1 MGGSVNFLKSNM
13 KLPVIIQI
21 GVSFLVSIALAQDV
35 VNEKAGNSIK
45 VDTRAPSDYQNC
57 NCQCDSYTWS
67 DGNYIRGN
75 CRSKAKLPGPSQAT
89 GLFCYISGS
98 ALCSCRDVQRSNSVV
113 DSYGNLRYYSF
124 EACTTPP
131 RNRCQNYG
139 WGSYGGGGNYGDGD
153 FPYCSNSG
161 SNQGS
166 NGGWSGSNSGSPGW
180 SGGSSSGSNGWSSGS
195 NCRHSGCSNYRPS
208 GGSSN
213 YRPGGSTNYRPGGS
227 SNYRPGGSSSNYRP
241 SGSNNRPSLDNILN
255 GNIRNGNTD
264 DKDAVVFGDA

>member
-1 MGGSVNFLKSNM
+1 MGGSVKILKTNM
-13 KLPVIIQI
+13 KLAVI
-21 GVSFLVSIALAQDV
+21 GLTTLLASISLAQDV

-45 VDTRAPSDYQNC
+45 VDTRAPSTYQNC
-57 NCQCDSYTWS
+57 NCRCDSYTWS

-131 RNRCQNYG
+131 RNQCANYG
-139 WGSYGGGGNYGDGD
+139 WGSYGGNGGNYGDGD

-161 SNQGS
+161 SNQG
-166 NGGWSGSNSGSPGW
+166 
-180 SGGSSSGSNGWSSGS
+180 WSSGS
-195 NCRHSGCSNYRPS
+195 SN
-208 GGSSN
+208 SN

-227 SNYRPGGSSSNYRP
+227 SSYRPGGSSSSYRP
-241 SGSNNRPSLDNILN
+241 SGSSNYRPGNSPSLDDILN
-255 GNIRNGNTD
+255 GSIRNGNTGD
-264 DKDAVVFGDA
+264 KNKDKDAVVFSDA

>member
-1 MGGSVNFLKSNM
+1 MGGSVKILKTNM
-13 KLPVIIQI
+13 KLAVI
-21 GVSFLVSIALAQDV
+21 GLTTFLVSISLAQDV

-45 VDTRAPSDYQNC
+45 VDTRAPSTYQNC

-131 RNRCQNYG
+131 RNQCTNYG
-139 WGSYGGGGNYGDGD
+139 WGSYGGNGGNYGDGD

-213 YRPGGSTNYRPGGS
+213 YRPGGSS
-227 SNYRPGGSSSNYRP
+227 SYRP

>member
-1 MGGSVNFLKSNM
+1 MGGSVNFLKTNM
-13 KLPVIIQI
+13 KLLVIL
-21 GVSFLVSIALAQDV
+21 VSFLVSISLAQDV

-75 CRSKAKLPGPSQAT
+75 CRSKAKLPGTSQAT

-131 RNRCQNYG
+131 RNQCTNYG
-139 WGSYGGGGNYGDGD
+139 WGSYGGNGGNYGDGD

-161 SNQGS
+161 SNQG
-166 NGGWSGSNSGSPGW
+166 W
-180 SGGSSSGSNGWSSGS
+180 SSGSSNSNQGWSSGS
-195 NCRHSGCSNYRPS
+195 SN
-208 GGSSN
+208 SN

-227 SNYRPGGSSSNYRP
+227 SSYRPGGSSSSYRP
-241 SGSNNRPSLDNILN
+241 SGSSNYRPGNSPSLDNILN
-255 GNIRNGNTD
+255 GSIRNGNTGD
-264 DKDAVVFGDA
+264 KNKDKDAVVFSDA

>member
-1 MGGSVNFLKSNM
+1 MGGSVKILKTNM
-13 KLPVIIQI
+13 KLAVIGLTTI
-21 GVSFLVSIALAQDV
+21 LASISLAQDV

-45 VDTRAPSDYQNC
+45 VDTRAPSTYQNC

-131 RNRCQNYG
+131 RNQCTNYG
-139 WGSYGGGGNYGDGD
+139 WGSYGGNGGNYGDGD

-161 SNQGS
+161 SNQG
-166 NGGWSGSNSGSPGW
+166 W
-180 SGGSSSGSNGWSSGS
+180 SSGSSNSNQGWSSGS
-195 NCRHSGCSNYRPS
+195 SN
-208 GGSSN
+208 
-213 YRPGGSTNYRPGGS
+213 
-227 SNYRPGGSSSNYRP
+227 SNYRPGGSSSYRP
-241 SGSNNRPSLDNILN
+241 GGSSSYRPGGSSSYRPGNSPSLSNILN
-255 GNIRNGNTD
+255 GSIRNGNTGD
-264 DKDAVVFGDA
+264 KNKDKDAVVFSDA

>member
-1 MGGSVNFLKSNM
+1 MGGSVKILKTNM
-13 KLPVIIQI
+13 KLAVI
-21 GVSFLVSIALAQDV
+21 GLTTFLASISLAQDV

-45 VDTRAPSDYQNC
+45 VDTRAPSTYQNC

-131 RNRCQNYG
+131 RNQCTNYG
-139 WGSYGGGGNYGDGD
+139 WGSYGGNGGNYGDGD
-153 FPYCSNSG
+153 FPYCSNSN
-161 SNQGS
+161 SNQ
-166 NGGWSGSNSGSPGW
+166 
-180 SGGSSSGSNGWSSGS
+180 GWSSGS
-195 NCRHSGCSNYRPS
+195 SNS
-208 GGSSN
+208 NQGWSSGSSN
-213 YRPGGSTNYRPGGS
+213 
-227 SNYRPGGSSSNYRP
+227 SNYRPGGSSSYRP
-241 SGSNNRPSLDNILN
+241 SGSSSYRPGGSSSYRPGNSPSLDNILN
-255 GNIRNGNTD
+255 GSIRNGNTGD
-264 DKDAVVFGDA
+264 KNKDKDAVVFSDA

>member
-1 MGGSVNFLKSNM
+1 MGGSVKILKTNM
-13 KLPVIIQI
+13 KLAVI
-21 GVSFLVSIALAQDV
+21 GLTTFLASISLAQDV

-45 VDTRAPSDYQNC
+45 VDTRAPSTYQNC

-113 DSYGNLRYYSF
+113 DSHGNLRYYSF

-131 RNRCQNYG
+131 RNQCTNYG
-139 WGSYGGGGNYGDGD
+139 WGSYGGNGGNYGDGD

-161 SNQGS
+161 SNQG
-166 NGGWSGSNSGSPGW
+166 
-180 SGGSSSGSNGWSSGS
+180 WSSGS
-195 NCRHSGCSNYRPS
+195 SN
-208 GGSSN
+208 SN

-227 SNYRPGGSSSNYRP
+227 SSYRPGNS
-241 SGSNNRPSLDNILN
+241 PSLDNILN
-255 GNIRNGNTD
+255 GSIRNGNTGD
-264 DKDAVVFGDA
+264 KNKDKDAVVFSDA

>member
-1 MGGSVNFLKSNM
+1 MGGSVKILKTNM
-13 KLPVIIQI
+13 KLAVI
-21 GVSFLVSIALAQDV
+21 GLTTFLVSISLAQDV

-45 VDTRAPSDYQNC
+45 VDTRAPSTYQNC

-75 CRSKAKLPGPSQAT
+75 CRSEAKLPGPSQAT

-131 RNRCQNYG
+131 RNQCTNYG
-139 WGSYGGGGNYGDGD
+139 WGSYGGNGGNYGDGD

-161 SNQGS
+161 SNQG
-166 NGGWSGSNSGSPGW
+166 W
-180 SGGSSSGSNGWSSGS
+180 SSGSSNSNQGWSSGS
-195 NCRHSGCSNYRPS
+195 SN
-208 GGSSN
+208 SN

-227 SNYRPGGSSSNYRP
+227 SSSYRPSGSSNYRP
-241 SGSNNRPSLDNILN
+241 GNSPSLDNILN
-255 GNIRNGNTD
+255 GSIRNGNTG
-264 DKDAVVFGDA
+264 DKIKIKMLLFS

>member
-1 MGGSVNFLKSNM
+1 MGGSVKILKTNM
-13 KLPVIIQI
+13 KLAVI
-21 GVSFLVSIALAQDV
+21 GLTTFLASISLAQDV

-45 VDTRAPSDYQNC
+45 VDTRAPSTYQNC

-113 DSYGNLRYYSF
+113 DSHGNLRYYSF

-131 RNRCQNYG
+131 RNQCTNYG
-139 WGSYGGGGNYGDGD
+139 WGSYGGNGGNYGDGD

-161 SNQGS
+161 SNQG
-166 NGGWSGSNSGSPGW
+166 
-180 SGGSSSGSNGWSSGS
+180 WSSGS
-195 NCRHSGCSNYRPS
+195 SNS
-208 GGSSN
+208 
-213 YRPGGSTNYRPGGS
+213 NYRPGGS
-227 SNYRPGGSSSNYRP
+227 SNYRPGGSSSYRPGGSSSYRPGGSSSSYRP
-241 SGSNNRPSLDNILN
+241 SGSSNYRPGNSPSLDNILN
-255 GNIRNGNTD
+255 GSIRNGNTGD
-264 DKDAVVFGDA
+264 KNKDKDAVVFSDA

>member
-1 MGGSVNFLKSNM
+1 MGGSVKILKTNM
-13 KLPVIIQI
+13 KLAVI
-21 GVSFLVSIALAQDV
+21 GLTTFLASISLAQDV

-45 VDTRAPSDYQNC
+45 VDTRAPSTYQNC

-131 RNRCQNYG
+131 RNQCTNYG
-139 WGSYGGGGNYGDGD
+139 WGSYGGNGGNYGDGD

-161 SNQGS
+161 SN
-166 NGGWSGSNSGSPGW
+166 SGSNQ
-180 SGGSSSGSNGWSSGS
+180 GWSSGS
-195 NCRHSGCSNYRPS
+195 SNSNYRPSNGGSSNYRPS

-213 YRPGGSTNYRPGGS
+213 YDPSGS
-227 SNYRPGGSSSNYRP
+227 SSYRPGGSSSYRP
-241 SGSNNRPSLDNILN
+241 GNSPSLSNILN
-255 GNIRNGNTD
+255 GSIRNGNTGD
-264 DKDAVVFGDA
+264 KNKDKDAVVFSDA

>member
-1 MGGSVNFLKSNM
+1 MGGSVNILKTNM
-13 KLPVIIQI
+13 KLAVI
-21 GVSFLVSIALAQDV
+21 GLTTFLASISLAQDV

-45 VDTRAPSDYQNC
+45 GDTRAPSTYQNC

-131 RNRCQNYG
+131 RNQCTNYG
-139 WGSYGGGGNYGDGD
+139 WGSYGGNGGNYGDGD

-161 SNQGS
+161 SNQG
-166 NGGWSGSNSGSPGW
+166 W
-180 SGGSSSGSNGWSSGS
+180 SSGSSNSNQGWSSGS
-195 NCRHSGCSNYRPS
+195 SN
-208 GGSSN
+208 SN

-227 SNYRPGGSSSNYRP
+227 SSYRPGGSSSYRPGGSSSYRP
-241 SGSNNRPSLDNILN
+241 SGSSNYRPGNSPSLDNILN
-255 GNIRNGNTD
+255 GSIRNGNTGD
-264 DKDAVVFGDA
+264 KNKDKDAVVFSDA

>member
-1 MGGSVNFLKSNM
+1 MGGSVNILKTNM
-13 KLPVIIQI
+13 KLAVI
-21 GVSFLVSIALAQDV
+21 GLTTFLASISLAQDV

-45 VDTRAPSDYQNC
+45 VDTRAPSTYQNC

-113 DSYGNLRYYSF
+113 DSHGNLRYYSF

-131 RNRCQNYG
+131 RNQCTNYG
-139 WGSYGGGGNYGDGD
+139 WGSYGGNGGNYGDGD

-161 SNQGS
+161 SNSGS
-166 NGGWSGSNSGSPGW
+166 NQGWSGSNQ
-180 SGGSSSGSNGWSSGS
+180 GWSSGS
-195 NCRHSGCSNYRPS
+195 SNSNYRPS
-208 GGSSN
+208 N
-213 YRPGGSTNYRPGGS
+213 GGS
-227 SNYRPGGSSSNYRP
+227 SNYRPGGSSSYRP
-241 SGSNNRPSLDNILN
+241 GGSSSYRPGGSSSYRPGNSPSLSNILN
-255 GNIRNGNTD
+255 GSIRNGNTGD
-264 DKDAVVFGDA
+264 KNKDKDAVVFSDA

>member
-1 MGGSVNFLKSNM
+1 MGGSVNILKTNM
-13 KLPVIIQI
+13 KLAVI
-21 GVSFLVSIALAQDV
+21 GLTTFLASISLAQDV

-45 VDTRAPSDYQNC
+45 GDTRAPSTYQNC

-67 DGNYIRGN
+67 DGNYGRGN
-75 CRSKAKLPGPSQAT
+75 YRSKAKLPGPSQAT

-131 RNRCQNYG
+131 RNQCTNYG
-139 WGSYGGGGNYGDGD
+139 WGSYGGNGGNYGDGD

-161 SNQGS
+161 SNQG
-166 NGGWSGSNSGSPGW
+166 W
-180 SGGSSSGSNGWSSGS
+180 SSGSSNSNQGWSSGS
-195 NCRHSGCSNYRPS
+195 SN
-208 GGSSN
+208 SN

-227 SNYRPGGSSSNYRP
+227 SSYRPGGSSSSYRP
-241 SGSNNRPSLDNILN
+241 SGSSNYRPGNSPSLDNILN
-255 GNIRNGNTD
+255 GSIRNGNTGD
-264 DKDAVVFGDA
+264 KNKDKDAVVFSDA

>member
-1 MGGSVNFLKSNM
+1 MG
-13 KLPVIIQI
+13 
-21 GVSFLVSIALAQDV
+21 
-35 VNEKAGNSIK
+35 NEKAGNSIK

-75 CRSKAKLPGPSQAT
+75 CRSKAKLPGPGQAT

-131 RNRCQNYG
+131 RNQCTNYG
-139 WGSYGGGGNYGDGD
+139 WGSYGGNGGNYGDGD

-161 SNQGS
+161 SNQG
-166 NGGWSGSNSGSPGW
+166 W
-180 SGGSSSGSNGWSSGS
+180 SSGSSNSNQGWSSGS
-195 NCRHSGCSNYRPS
+195 SN
-208 GGSSN
+208 
-213 YRPGGSTNYRPGGS
+213 
-227 SNYRPGGSSSNYRP
+227 SNYRPGGSSSYRP
-241 SGSNNRPSLDNILN
+241 SGSSSSYRPSGSSNYRPGNSPSLDNILN
-255 GNIRNGNTD
+255 GSIRNGNTGD
-264 DKDAVVFGDA
+264 KNKDKDAVVFSDA

>member
-1 MGGSVNFLKSNM
+1 MGGSVNFLKTNM
-13 KLPVIIQI
+13 KLLVIL
-21 GVSFLVSIALAQDV
+21 VSFLVSISLAQDV

-131 RNRCQNYG
+131 RNQCTNYG
-139 WGSYGGGGNYGDGD
+139 WGSYGGNGGNYGDGD

-161 SNQGS
+161 SNQG
-166 NGGWSGSNSGSPGW
+166 W
-180 SGGSSSGSNGWSSGS
+180 SSGSSNSNQGWSSGS
-195 NCRHSGCSNYRPS
+195 SN
-208 GGSSN
+208 SN
-213 YRPGGSTNYRPGGS
+213 HRPGGSTNYRPGGS
-227 SNYRPGGSSSNYRP
+227 SSYRPGGSSSSYRP
-241 SGSNNRPSLDNILN
+241 SGSSNYRPGNSPSLDNILN
-255 GNIRNGNTD
+255 GSIRNGNTGD
-264 DKDAVVFGDA
+264 KNKDKDAVVFSDA

>member
-1 MGGSVNFLKSNM
+1 MGGSVNILKTNM
-13 KLPVIIQI
+13 KLAVI
-21 GVSFLVSIALAQDV
+21 GLTTFLASISLAQDV

-45 VDTRAPSDYQNC
+45 GDTRAPSTYQNC

-131 RNRCQNYG
+131 RNQCTNYG
-139 WGSYGGGGNYGDGD
+139 WGSYGGKGGNYGDGD

-161 SNQGS
+161 SNQG
-166 NGGWSGSNSGSPGW
+166 
-180 SGGSSSGSNGWSSGS
+180 WSSGS
-195 NCRHSGCSNYRPS
+195 SN
-208 GGSSN
+208 SN

-227 SNYRPGGSSSNYRP
+227 SSYRPGGSSSYRPGGSSSSYRP
-241 SGSNNRPSLDNILN
+241 SGSSNYRPGNSPSLDNILN
-255 GNIRNGNTD
+255 GSIRNGNTGD
-264 DKDAVVFGDA
+264 KNKDKDAVVFSDA

>member
-1 MGGSVNFLKSNM
+1 MGGSVKILKTNM
-13 KLPVIIQI
+13 KLAVI
-21 GVSFLVSIALAQDV
+21 GLTTFLASISLAQDV

-45 VDTRAPSDYQNC
+45 VDTRAPSTYQNC

-113 DSYGNLRYYSF
+113 DSHGNLRYYSF

-131 RNRCQNYG
+131 RNQCTNYG
-139 WGSYGGGGNYGDGD
+139 WGSYGGNGGNYGDGD

-161 SNQGS
+161 SNQG
-166 NGGWSGSNSGSPGW
+166 
-180 SGGSSSGSNGWSSGS
+180 WSSGS
-195 NCRHSGCSNYRPS
+195 SN
-208 GGSSN
+208 SN

-227 SNYRPGGSSSNYRP
+227 SSYRPGGSSSYRP
-241 SGSNNRPSLDNILN
+241 GGSSSYRPGNSPSLSNILN
-255 GNIRNGNTD
+255 GSIRNGNT
-264 DKDAVVFGDA
+264 G

>member
-1 MGGSVNFLKSNM
+1 MGGSVKILKTNM
-13 KLPVIIQI
+13 KLAVI
-21 GVSFLVSIALAQDV
+21 GLTTFLASISLAQDV

-45 VDTRAPSDYQNC
+45 VDTRAPSTYQNC

-131 RNRCQNYG
+131 RNQCTNYG
-139 WGSYGGGGNYGDGD
+139 WGSYGGNGGNYGDGD

-161 SNQGS
+161 SNQG
-166 NGGWSGSNSGSPGW
+166 
-180 SGGSSSGSNGWSSGS
+180 WSSGS
-195 NCRHSGCSNYRPS
+195 SN
-208 GGSSN
+208 SN
-213 YRPGGSTNYRPGGS
+213 HRPGGSTNYRPGGS
-227 SNYRPGGSSSNYRP
+227 SSYRPGGSSSSYRP
-241 SGSNNRPSLDNILN
+241 SGSSNYRPGNSPSLDNILN
-255 GNIRNGNTD
+255 GSIRNGNTGD
-264 DKDAVVFGDA
+264 KNKDKDAVVFSDA

>member
-1 MGGSVNFLKSNM
+1 MGGSVKILKTNM
-13 KLPVIIQI
+13 KLAVI
-21 GVSFLVSIALAQDV
+21 GLTTFLASISLAQDV

-45 VDTRAPSDYQNC
+45 EDTRAPSTYQNC

-113 DSYGNLRYYSF
+113 DSHGNLRYYSF

-131 RNRCQNYG
+131 RNQCTNYG
-139 WGSYGGGGNYGDGD
+139 WGSYGGNGGNYGDGD

-161 SNQGS
+161 PNQ
-166 NGGWSGSNSGSPGW
+166 
-180 SGGSSSGSNGWSSGS
+180 GWSSGS
-195 NCRHSGCSNYRPS
+195 SNS
-208 GGSSN
+208 NQGWSSGSSN
-213 YRPGGSTNYRPGGS
+213 SNYRPGGS
-227 SNYRPGGSSSNYRP
+227 SNYRPSGSSSYRPGGSSSYRPGGSSSSYRP
-241 SGSNNRPSLDNILN
+241 SGSSSYRP
-255 GNIRNGNTD
+255 GNTGD
-264 DKDAVVFGDA
+264 KNKDKDAVVFSD

>member
-1 MGGSVNFLKSNM
+1 MGGSVKILKTNM
-13 KLPVIIQI
+13 KLGVI
-21 GVSFLVSIALAQDV
+21 GLTTFLASISLAQDV

-45 VDTRAPSDYQNC
+45 VDTRAPSTYQNC

-131 RNRCQNYG
+131 RNQCTNYG
-139 WGSYGGGGNYGDGD
+139 WGSYGGNGGNYGDGD

-161 SNQGS
+161 SN
-166 NGGWSGSNSGSPGW
+166 SGSNQ
-180 SGGSSSGSNGWSSGS
+180 GWSSGS
-195 NCRHSGCSNYRPS
+195 SN
-208 GGSSN
+208 
-213 YRPGGSTNYRPGGS
+213 
-227 SNYRPGGSSSNYRP
+227 SNYRPGGSSSYRPGRSFSYRPGGSSSYRP
-241 SGSNNRPSLDNILN
+241 SGSSSYRPGNSPSLDNILN
-255 GNIRNGNTD
+255 GSIRNGNTGD
-264 DKDAVVFGDA
+264 KNKDKDA

>member
-1 MGGSVNFLKSNM
+1 MGGSVRILQTNM
-13 KLPVIIQI
+13 KLAVI
-21 GVSFLVSIALAQDV
+21 GLTTFLASISLAQDV

-45 VDTRAPSDYQNC
+45 VDTRAPSTYQNC

-131 RNRCQNYG
+131 RNQCTNYG
-139 WGSYGGGGNYGDGD
+139 WGSYGGNGGNYGDGD

-161 SNQGS
+161 SN
-166 NGGWSGSNSGSPGW
+166 SGSNQ
-180 SGGSSSGSNGWSSGS
+180 GSSS
-195 NCRHSGCSNYRPS
+195 YRPS
-208 GGSSN
+208 GSSS
-213 YRPGGSTNYRPGGS
+213 YRPGGSSSYRPGGS
-227 SNYRPGGSSSNYRP
+227 SNYRPGGSSSSYRP
-241 SGSNNRPSLDNILN
+241 SGSSSYRPGNSPSLSNILN
-255 GNIRNGNTD
+255 GSIRNGNTGD
-264 DKDAVVFGDA
+264 KNKDKDAVVFSDA

>member
-1 MGGSVNFLKSNM
+1 MGGSVKILKTNM
-13 KLPVIIQI
+13 KLAVI
-21 GVSFLVSIALAQDV
+21 GLTSFLASISLAQDV

-45 VDTRAPSDYQNC
+45 VDTRAPSTYQNC

-131 RNRCQNYG
+131 RNQYTNYG
-139 WGSYGGGGNYGDGD
+139 WGSYGGNGGNYGDGD

-161 SNQGS
+161 SNQG
-166 NGGWSGSNSGSPGW
+166 W
-180 SGGSSSGSNGWSSGS
+180 SSGSSNSNQGWSSGS
-195 NCRHSGCSNYRPS
+195 SNS
-208 GGSSN
+208 
-213 YRPGGSTNYRPGGS
+213 NYRPGGS
-227 SNYRPGGSSSNYRP
+227 SNYRPGGSSSYRPGGSSSYRPGGSSSYSPGGSSSSYRP
-241 SGSNNRPSLDNILN
+241 SGSSSYRPGNSPSLDNILN
-255 GNIRNGNTD
+255 GSIRNGNTGD
-264 DKDAVVFGDA
+264 KNKDKDAVVFSDA

>member
-1 MGGSVNFLKSNM
+1 MGGSVKILQTNM
-13 KLPVIIQI
+13 KLAVI
-21 GVSFLVSIALAQDV
+21 GLTTFLASISLAQDV

-45 VDTRAPSDYQNC
+45 VDTRAPSTYQNC

-131 RNRCQNYG
+131 RNQCTNYG
-139 WGSYGGGGNYGDGD
+139 WGSYGGNGGNYGDGD

-161 SNQGS
+161 SNQG
-166 NGGWSGSNSGSPGW
+166 W
-180 SGGSSSGSNGWSSGS
+180 SSGSSNSNQGWSSGS
-195 NCRHSGCSNYRPS
+195 SN
-208 GGSSN
+208 SN

-227 SNYRPGGSSSNYRP
+227 SSYRPSGSSNYRP
-241 SGSNNRPSLDNILN
+241 GNSPSLDNILN
-255 GNIRNGNTD
+255 GSIRNGNTGD
-264 DKDAVVFGDA
+264 KNKDKDAVVFSDA

>member
-1 MGGSVNFLKSNM
+1 MGGSVKILQTNM
-13 KLPVIIQI
+13 KLAVI
-21 GVSFLVSIALAQDV
+21 GLATFLASISLAQDV

-45 VDTRAPSDYQNC
+45 VDTRAPSTYQNC

-131 RNRCQNYG
+131 RNQCTNYG
-139 WGSYGGGGNYGDGD
+139 WGSYGGNGGNYGDGD

-161 SNQGS
+161 SN
-166 NGGWSGSNSGSPGW
+166 SGSNQ
-180 SGGSSSGSNGWSSGS
+180 GWSSGS
-195 NCRHSGCSNYRPS
+195 SN
-208 GGSSN
+208 
-213 YRPGGSTNYRPGGS
+213 
-227 SNYRPGGSSSNYRP
+227 SNYRPGGSSSYRP
-241 SGSNNRPSLDNILN
+241 SGSSSYRPGGSSSYRPGGSSSYRPGNSPSLSNILN
-255 GNIRNGNTD
+255 GSIRNGNTGD
-264 DKDAVVFGDA
+264 KNKDKDAVVFSDA

>member
-1 MGGSVNFLKSNM
+1 MGGSVKILKTNM
-13 KLPVIIQI
+13 KLAVI
-21 GVSFLVSIALAQDV
+21 GLTTFLASISLAQDV

-45 VDTRAPSDYQNC
+45 VDTRAPSTYQNC

-113 DSYGNLRYYSF
+113 NSYGNLRYYSF

-131 RNRCQNYG
+131 RNQCTNYG
-139 WGSYGGGGNYGDGD
+139 WGSYGGNGGNYGDGD

-161 SNQGS
+161 SN
-166 NGGWSGSNSGSPGW
+166 SGSNQ
-180 SGGSSSGSNGWSSGS
+180 GWSSGS
-195 NCRHSGCSNYRPS
+195 SNSNYRPSNGGSSNYRPS

-213 YRPGGSTNYRPGGS
+213 YRPS
-227 SNYRPGGSSSNYRP
+227 GSSSYRP
-241 SGSNNRPSLDNILN
+241 SGSSSYRPGNSPSLSNILN
-255 GNIRNGNTD
+255 GSIRNGNTGD
-264 DKDAVVFGDA
+264 KNKDKDAVVFSDA

>member
-1 MGGSVNFLKSNM
+1 MGGSVKILKTNM
-13 KLPVIIQI
+13 KLAVI
-21 GVSFLVSIALAQDV
+21 GLTTFLASISLAQDV

-45 VDTRAPSDYQNC
+45 VDTRAPSTYQNC

-113 DSYGNLRYYSF
+113 DSHGNLRYYSF

-131 RNRCQNYG
+131 RNQCTNYG
-139 WGSYGGGGNYGDGD
+139 WGSYGGNGGNYGDGD

-161 SNQGS
+161 SNQG
-166 NGGWSGSNSGSPGW
+166 
-180 SGGSSSGSNGWSSGS
+180 WSSGS
-195 NCRHSGCSNYRPS
+195 SN
-208 GGSSN
+208 SN

-227 SNYRPGGSSSNYRP
+227 SSYRPGGSSSSYRP
-241 SGSNNRPSLDNILN
+241 SGSSNYRPGNSPSLDNILN
-255 GNIRNGNTD
+255 GSIRNGNTGD
-264 DKDAVVFGDA
+264 KNKDKDAVVFSDA

>member
-1 MGGSVNFLKSNM
+1 MGGSVKILQTNM
-13 KLPVIIQI
+13 KLAVI
-21 GVSFLVSIALAQDV
+21 GLTTFLASISLAQDV

-45 VDTRAPSDYQNC
+45 VDTRAPSTYQNC

-131 RNRCQNYG
+131 RNQCTNYG
-139 WGSYGGGGNYGDGD
+139 WGSYGGNGGNYGDGD
-153 FPYCSNSG
+153 FPYCSNSN
-161 SNQGS
+161 SNQ
-166 NGGWSGSNSGSPGW
+166 
-180 SGGSSSGSNGWSSGS
+180 GWSSGS
-195 NCRHSGCSNYRPS
+195 SNSNQGWSSGSSN
-208 GGSSN
+208 SN

-227 SNYRPGGSSSNYRP
+227 SSYRPSGSSNYRP
-241 SGSNNRPSLDNILN
+241 GNSPSLDNILS
-255 GNIRNGNTD
+255 GSIRNGNTG
-264 DKDAVVFGDA
+264 DKNKDKGAVVFSDA

>member
-1 MGGSVNFLKSNM
+1 MGGSVKILKTNM
-13 KLPVIIQI
+13 KLAVI
-21 GVSFLVSIALAQDV
+21 GLTTLLASISLAQDV

-45 VDTRAPSDYQNC
+45 VDTRAPSTYQNC
-57 NCQCDSYTWS
+57 NYQCDSYTWS

-131 RNRCQNYG
+131 RNQCTNYG
-139 WGSYGGGGNYGDGD
+139 WGSYGGNGGNYGDGD

-161 SNQGS
+161 SNQG
-166 NGGWSGSNSGSPGW
+166 W
-180 SGGSSSGSNGWSSGS
+180 SSGSSNSNQGWSSGS
-195 NCRHSGCSNYRPS
+195 SN
-208 GGSSN
+208 SN

-227 SNYRPGGSSSNYRP
+227 SSYRPGGSSSSYRP
-241 SGSNNRPSLDNILN
+241 SGSSNYRPGNSPSLDNILN
-255 GNIRNGNTD
+255 GSIRNGNTGD
-264 DKDAVVFGDA
+264 KNKDKDAVVFSDA

>member
-1 MGGSVNFLKSNM
+1 MGGSVRILQTNM
-13 KLPVIIQI
+13 KLAVI
-21 GVSFLVSIALAQDV
+21 GLTTFLASISLAQDV

-45 VDTRAPSDYQNC
+45 VDTRAPSTYQNC

-131 RNRCQNYG
+131 RNQCTNYG
-139 WGSYGGGGNYGDGD
+139 WGSYGGNGGNYGDGD
-153 FPYCSNSG
+153 FPYRSNSGSNSG
-161 SNQGS
+161 SNQGWSSGSS
-166 NGGWSGSNSGSPGW
+166 NSNQGWSSGSSNSNQGW
-180 SGGSSSGSNGWSSGS
+180 SGGSSS
-195 NCRHSGCSNYRPS
+195 YRPS
-208 GGSSN
+208 GSS
-213 YRPGGSTNYRPGGS
+213 S
-227 SNYRPGGSSSNYRP
+227 YRPGGSSSYRP
-241 SGSNNRPSLDNILN
+241 GGSSSYRPGNSPSLSNILN
-255 GNIRNGNTD
+255 GSIRNGNTGD
-264 DKDAVVFGDA
+264 KNKDKDAVV

>member
-1 MGGSVNFLKSNM
+1 MGGSVKILKTNM
-13 KLPVIIQI
+13 KLAVI
-21 GVSFLVSIALAQDV
+21 GLTTFLASISLAQDV

-45 VDTRAPSDYQNC
+45 VDTRAPSTYQNC

-131 RNRCQNYG
+131 RNQCTNYG
-139 WGSYGGGGNYGDGD
+139 WGSYGGNGGNYGDGD

-161 SNQGS
+161 SNQG
-166 NGGWSGSNSGSPGW
+166 W
-180 SGGSSSGSNGWSSGS
+180 SSGSSNSNQGWSSGS
-195 NCRHSGCSNYRPS
+195 SNS
-208 GGSSN
+208 
-213 YRPGGSTNYRPGGS
+213 NYRPGGS
-227 SNYRPGGSSSNYRP
+227 SNYRPGGSSSYRPGGSPSYRPGGSSSYRPGGSSSSYRP
-241 SGSNNRPSLDNILN
+241 SGSSSYTPGNSPSLSNILN
-255 GNIRNGNTD
+255 GSIRNGNTGD
-264 DKDAVVFGDA
+264 KNKDKDAVVFSDA